1 MSILSRMRLKSV
13 FGGLLFVSIL
23 LLVLMGGAIFNAISP
38 VKSEWNQ
45 YQENIARRQALISD
59 LRSSLGYG
67 GVIHH
72 FKNYVIR
79 GNEKYHDRLLNSFSR
94 LTTILKTYESIS
106 NLTIEER
113 EALSDIIAVTN
124 QYKSYVD
131 TVKAMIDSSKS
142 VSEIDAVVKVDDSP
156 AFKAFSTLDKAYGD
170 MTESTRQSIIGKIE
184 TALASSLWAPALII
198 ILTSIGLVLLS
209 RFIISSL
216 TRVEKTMGKVG
227 NENDLSIRLPIG
239 GNNEIVTLSGSFN
252 TLLERFSDM
261 IAQVIKASVTV
272 GMNSNTQA
280 LLVES
285 MVKGVNSQHKD
296 IDQVATAMTEMSA
309 TVQEVAE
316 NTSHVASAAREV
328 NNEAQNGSQIMFNTI
343 ESMESLR
350 SRVESAALVV
360 EKLEDESTEI
370 SKVLEVITGISEQ
383 TNLLAL
389 NAAIEAARA
398 GEQGRG
404 FAVVAD
410 EVRALAART
419 KESADEIGQMIERLQ
434 HQVREAVKVM
444 SESQEKAQV
453 SSGQAK
459 NVGQTLQ
466 RIVTEIGTIND
477 MVTQIATA
485 TEEQSHVAEEMNKN
499 ITNISS
505 DASEAVLSGNETL
518 DATSHTAVMVEELRA
533 QASTFKV
540 KDTSLKLTQAKAAH
554 LAWKGRLRGFLDGK
568 STLNSDQAVSH
579 HDCILGKWYYGE
591 GMDEFGHI
599 VEMKK
604 LEAPHAELHSVIR
617 NILDLKNSGQTQ
629 AAELEYEKV
638 EPLSKEVVQL
648 LDKVEHLI

>member
-1 MSILSRMRLKSV
+1 M
-13 FGGLLFVSIL
+13 
-23 LLVLMGGAIFNAISP
+23 
-38 VKSEWNQ
+38 
-45 YQENIARRQALISD
+45 
-59 LRSSLGYG
+59 
-67 GVIHH
+67 
-72 FKNYVIR
+72 
-79 GNEKYHDRLLNSFSR
+79 
-94 LTTILKTYESIS
+94 
-106 NLTIEER
+106 TIEER

-156 AFKAFSTLDKAYGD
+156 AFKALSTLDKAYGD
-170 MTESTRQSIIGKIE
+170 MTESTHQSIIGKIE
-184 TALASSLWAPALII
+184 TALVSSLWAPALII
-198 ILTSIGLVLLS
+198 ILTGIGLVLLS
-209 RFIISSL
+209 RFIISSI

-227 NENDLSIRLPIG
+227 HENDLSIRLPVEG
-239 GNNEIVTLSGSFN
+239 KNEITALSGSFN
-252 TLLERFSDM
+252 ALLERFSEM

-272 GMNSNTQA
+272 GMNSNKQA

-309 TVQEVAE
+309 TVHEVAE
-316 NTSHVASAAREV
+316 NTNHVATAAREV
-328 NNEAQNGSQIMFNTI
+328 NDEAQNGSQIMFSTI

-350 SRVESAALVV
+350 SRVESTAMVV

-453 SSGQAK
+453 SSGQAE
-459 NVGQTLQ
+459 NAGQTLQ

-477 MVTQIATA
+477 MVAQIATA
-485 TEEQSHVAEEMNKN
+485 AEEQSHVAEEMNKN

-533 QASTFKV
+533 QASKFKV

-568 STLNSDQAVSH
+568 TTLNSDQAVSH